1 MRKHEILVDGK
12 SYKVQLEACTIGA
25 PFSVK
30 VDEKDVEVRIDR
42 EPDFKTPFPVTVK
55 GKSYTVELE
64 RIDRKLTF
72 PIKVNRV
79 PFNVQF
85 KMAEKE
91 VARIPTPSVT
101 VLAPKALRKTAK
113 EGEIL
118 APMAGKIVSVK
129 VGKGDRVKLGKVL
142 CTLEAMKMENEIT
155 ATKSGVIEEVNV
167 SEGTAVNEADVLMR
181 IK

>member
-30 VDEKDVEVRIDR
+30 VNEKDLEVRITR
-42 EPDFKTPFPVTVK
+42 EPDFKTPFSVTVK

-72 PIKVNRV
+72 PIKVNQV
-79 PFNVQF
+79 PFNIQF
-85 KMAEKE
+85 KTAERE

-101 VLAPKALRKTAK
+101 ALAPKALRKTAK

-129 VGKGDRVKLGKVL
+129 VGKGDNRRKQHSDGDDVAQHGNRNIDQFLPGVGPVDRSRL
-142 CTLEAMKMENEIT
+142 IEIC
-155 ATKSGVIEEVNV
+155 
-167 SEGTAVNEADVLMR
+167 R
-181 IK
+181 Y